1 MYWFLLACL
10 SISTAVEPPDAPES
24 PPEEQEE
31 SSPSE
36 DIQECQKASQ
46 ELKNSVVGL
55 ELYLKDKKEYKTY
68 CPYVAWEQPSLEIY
82 KEDPKSYLPEECK
95 EEKI

>member
-1 MYWFLLACL
+1 MLIY
-10 SISTAVEPPDAPES
+10 
-24 PPEEQEE
+24 
-31 SSPSE
+31 
-36 DIQECQKASQ
+36 
-46 ELKNSVVGL
+46 L